1 MRSFLRKFV
10 AYFVAAGIFSFFL
23 NLFLLTPSLYM
34 LQVYD
39 RVLGSRNVDT
49 LYFLTSLLVAALLV
63 MGGMEFV
70 RARLLVRANN
80 AIDAEL
86 APYLF
91 RKMTEGAVAPEGN
104 KYAHGLKDLSTIKSF
119 LTGSGALTL
128 FDAPWTPI
136 AMCILWYMH
145 TLLFVTA
152 LIGAVLMIVL
162 TIANE
167 LATRHTL
174 EQANKMHRSAG
185 RHVEV
190 ALRNAEVIN
199 GMGMLASV
207 TKRWGALND
216 AVIALQTKASNR
228 AGVISSITK
237 VVRQVVQSVCL
248 GVGAYIVIQEPSFSP
263 GMMIAGMIVL
273 GKALGPI
280 EHLIAGWKGFLE
292 ARIAYARLDAFL
304 SIQQHERVPMELP
317 APTGTLSV
325 QKVVFGIRS
334 TNKIIIKDVSF
345 HLEPG
350 DCLGV
355 IGPSAAGKSSLAR
368 LLVGVW
374 QPLSGSIRLDSAE
387 IGSWPSDRLGEYL
400 GYLPQDIEL
409 FGGTI
414 AENIARLAEPDADK
428 VIKAAQQAGL
438 HELILHMPNGYDTYI
453 GEGGAVLSGGQ
464 RQRIGLAR
472 ALYGNPRIVVLD
484 EPDANL
490 DTNGERA
497 LQQALVALKASG
509 TTVIIVTHKL
519 PLLSMTDKILAMQD
533 GAVVA
538 FGPRDQVLQ
547 QIQKALQVPKPTQP
561 GPVQQGVIIEETAG
575 EN

>member
-1 MRSFLRKFV
+1 
-10 AYFVAAGIFSFFL
+10 
-23 NLFLLTPSLYM
+23 
-34 LQVYD
+34 
-39 RVLGSRNVDT
+39 
-49 LYFLTSLLVAALLV
+49 
-63 MGGMEFV
+63 
-70 RARLLVRANN
+70 
-80 AIDAEL
+80 
-86 APYLF
+86 
-91 RKMTEGAVAPEGN
+91 
-104 KYAHGLKDLSTIKSF
+104 
-119 LTGSGALTL
+119 
-128 FDAPWTPI
+128 
-136 AMCILWYMH
+136 
-145 TLLFVTA
+145 
-152 LIGAVLMIVL
+152 
-162 TIANE
+162 
-167 LATRHTL
+167 
-174 EQANKMHRSAG
+174 
-185 RHVEV
+185 
-190 ALRNAEVIN
+190 
-199 GMGMLASV
+199 MLASV